1 MLPVLMRFER
11 SMSSLRVQI
20 LAGEARIGAATLIP
34 SDPSMGVAFAVF
46 EPGPDYV
53 ADRHARATEQREFME
68 DPAALKVCDAEGAVL
83 VCAGVDL
90 VDYSETLGEEGREIH
105 VIGIERFEDYFD

>member
-1 MLPVLMRFER
+1 MLVFMGFER
-11 SMSSLRVQI
+11 SMNSLRVQI
-20 LAGEARIGAATLIP
+20 LAGDTWIGDAVLIP

-90 VDYSETLGEEGREIH
+90 VDYSDTLGVEGREIH
-105 VIGIERFEDYFD
+105 VIGIKRFEDYFD